1 MVNKTRDQLKI
12 LLLQIRDD
20 QKVRKEE
27 HESFAKYSELELNQI
42 DILNV
47 FDKPNFSTDV
57 LNGYD
62 ALYVGGASEA
72 NVLEPEIYP
81 FIKDSVGLI
90 KFAGENAIPT
100 FASCFGFQLAV
111 LAFDGVIKSKDADY
125 EMGSIPIK
133 TTNLANIDPVFKG
146 VKSGF
151 YALSVHQQYAD
162 DLPENLYLLAYT
174 QQCLHS
180 FKLRDKPLWAFQFH
194 PEVDRATVFERLA
207 IYKTKYTS
215 GEEEFNKVLDSLVE
229 TPDSHKLMLNFV
241 DNVLLN
247 YS

>member
-146 VKSGF
+146 G
-151 YALSVHQQYAD
+151 
-162 DLPENLYLLAYT
+162 
-174 QQCLHS
+174 
-180 FKLRDKPLWAFQFH
+180 
-194 PEVDRATVFERLA
+194 
-207 IYKTKYTS
+207 
-215 GEEEFNKVLDSLVE
+215 
-229 TPDSHKLMLNFV
+229 
-241 DNVLLN
+241 
-247 YS
+247 